1 MWHMNQ
7 SLQINFSET
16 TYGIVKRVRV
26 FDAWLNQIRA
36 DQAANART
44 ILDFGCGTGALVAVP
59 LAARGD
65 HIHGVDFHEP
75 SIDLASQRNKQ
86 WPHLSFST
94 ETTAQLI
101 ERQMQ
106 YDVIICSEVLE
117 HLYTPAE
124 MLQDF
129 YILLAPGGWLFITV
143 PNGYGSYEHLRR
155 LEKRLNGFGPT
166 ALLLGLARKLKAWLK
181 NTKNASRPAT
191 PDGANTEIGYLNSE
205 SGHVQFFRLDE
216 IKKLFTESG
225 FSIEIARG
233 RTLLCGPY
241 VDYLAKLPFSRL
253 FLKLNA
259 DIADHLPPRFAA
271 DWMFLLRKAE

>member
-1 MWHMNQ
+1 MNTTQ
-7 SLQINFSET
+7 LRQIDFSET
-16 TYGIVKRVRV
+16 TYGVVKRVRV
-26 FDAWLNQIRA
+26 FDGWLNKIRA
-36 DQAANART
+36 SQGANT
-44 ILDFGCGTGALVAVP
+44 LSILDFGCGTGALVAVP
-59 LAARGD
+59 LAVRGD

-75 SIDLASQRNKQ
+75 SIVLARQRNAQ
-86 WPHLSFST
+86 RSNLSFGI

-101 ERQMQ
+101 ERRMQ

-124 MLQDF
+124 TLQDF
-129 YILLAPGGWLFITV
+129 YKLLAPGGWLFITV
-143 PNGYGSYEHLRR
+143 PNGYGSYENLRR
-155 LEKRLNGFGPT
+155 LEKRLNHFRPT
-166 ALLLGLARKLKAWLK
+166 AFLLDLARKFKVWLK
-181 NTKNASRPAT
+181 RIKNAPKPAT
-191 PDGANTEIGYLNSE
+191 SDGANAEIGYLNSE

-216 IKKLFTESG
+216 IKNLFAESG
-225 FSIEIARG
+225 FSLEITRG

-241 VDYLAKLPFSRL
+241 VDYLAILPLNHL